1 MKYKEQNDRVKQIII
16 DLATEAQY
24 GNPEYTNMNEIDY
37 KFWED
42 CEHKDS
48 VIILAQMLD
57 KERTDQ
63 KVREH
68 IDSVLP
74 DEPDMPTIKRCL
86 NIAKGCFDY
95 RGGHHNEK
103 ELSIYY
109 HGIQTVV
116 NCLDAFHKKIGED
129 NLQLNVVENVGS
141 KC

>member
-1 MKYKEQNDRVKQIII
+1 MEYKEQNDGVKQIII

-68 IDSVLP
+68 IDSALP
-74 DEPDMPTIKRCL
+74 DK
-86 NIAKGCFDY
+86 DY
-95 RGGHHNEK
+95 LKLKYVKEHNN
-103 ELSIYY
+103 YP
-109 HGIQTVV
+109 
-116 NCLDAFHKKIGED
+116 FKIGEIVSG
-129 NLQLNVVENVGS
+129 NLYELNPSWYRIGGQLYRTSCFKIES
-141 KC
+141 